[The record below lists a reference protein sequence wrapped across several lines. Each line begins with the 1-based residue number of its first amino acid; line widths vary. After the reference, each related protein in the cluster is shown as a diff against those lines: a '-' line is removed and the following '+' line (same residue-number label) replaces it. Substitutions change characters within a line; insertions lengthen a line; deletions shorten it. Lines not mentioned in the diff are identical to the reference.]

1 MVVPKDIHFR
11 VKAIFTAALAA
22 VALITGGCAA
32 KTAKVFKVGILS
44 SANAYISVGDA
55 FITEMIGL
63 GYIEGKT
70 IVFDFQKTNADPA
83 AEERVVKKFIED
95 KVDLMLT
102 LTTGTTITAKKLA
115 EGTGIP
121 LIFAVVTVEGSGLV
135 ESLRRP
141 GGNITGVRIPGADV
155 TLKRLEIL
163 LEIDDKVKRVWAP
176 YKGKYT
182 PAENALETLVPAA
195 AAAHVTLIKAPFATV
210 EEARADLDARSR
222 SRDPGMDAIL
232 IMPDALTQSQEVWPA
247 ISAFAALH
255 RLPIAG
261 NAASQ
266 VNQGAVFTYSA
277 DYAESGT
284 LAASLADKII
294 KGVPAGTIPLVT
306 PEAKLRINHK
316 TASLLGLS
324 ISEGFLKMAVEIIR

>member
-1 MVVPKDIHFR
+1 MVVSKNTRFR
-11 VKAIFTAALAA
+11 VKAFVAAALVAA
-22 VALITGGCAA
+22 ALITGGCAA
-32 KTAKVFKVGILS
+32 KTSKVFKIGILS
-44 SANAYISVGDA
+44 SANAYIIVGDT
-55 FITEMIGL
+55 FIKEMIGL
-63 GYIEGKT
+63 GYVEGKN

-83 AEERVVKKFIED
+83 AEERVIKKFIAD
-95 KVDLMLT
+95 KVDLMFT
-102 LTTGTTITAKKLA
+102 LTTGTTITAKKLT

-135 ESLRRP
+135 ESLRHP

-163 LEIDDKVKRVWAP
+163 LEIDKKVKRVWAP
-176 YKGKYT
+176 FKAQYS
-182 PAENALETLVPAA
+182 AAMNALETLVPAA
-195 AAAHVTLIKAPFATV
+195 SAAHVTLVQAPFATV
-210 EEARADLDARSR
+210 DEALEDLEARSR

-247 ISAFAALH
+247 ISALAALH

-266 VNQGAVFTYSA
+266 VNQGALFTYSA

-294 KGVPAGTIPLVT
+294 KGVTAGTIPLVT

-324 ISEGFLKMAVEIIR
+324 ISEGFLEMAVEIIR